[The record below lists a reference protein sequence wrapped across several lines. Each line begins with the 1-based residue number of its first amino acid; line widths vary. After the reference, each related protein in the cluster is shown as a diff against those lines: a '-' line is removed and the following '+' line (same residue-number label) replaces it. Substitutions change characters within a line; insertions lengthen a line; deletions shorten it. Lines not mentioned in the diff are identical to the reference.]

1 MGSKFLLGQLV
12 ATAAVAQ
19 QMKEE
24 PTFADFVRRCISRY
38 IACDWGDLCASDKQQ
53 NDDAVKNSDDRILA
67 AYENPEHPDWKLWI
81 ITEWDHSATTV
92 LFPSD
97 Y

>member
-1 MGSKFLLGQLV
+1 MESKFLLGQLV

-19 QMKEE
+19 RMKEE
-24 PTFADFVRRCISRY
+24 PAFAGFVRCCISRY
-38 IACDWGDLCASDKQQ
+38 IAGDWGDLCASDKQQ

-67 AYENPEHPDWKLWI
+67 AYENPDHPDWKLWI